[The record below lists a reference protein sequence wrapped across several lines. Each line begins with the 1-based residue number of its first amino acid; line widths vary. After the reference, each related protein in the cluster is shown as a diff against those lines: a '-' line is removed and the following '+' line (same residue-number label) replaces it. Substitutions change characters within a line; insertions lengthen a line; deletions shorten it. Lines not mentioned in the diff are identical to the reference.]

1 MTNRYIIKLWIL
13 SQLLAPFLYALYELI
28 KEIPGQVVGLLEIFP
43 ITLIFSFF
51 FSLPTLLAIYILNR
65 LIVKGNFSEMTNKLL
80 IVAFTLTGI
89 IVTLTILGG
98 SLVPTLIMI
107 YSTSLILSALIL
119 EIKKPGFK
127 KHYKT

>member
-51 FSLPTLLAIYILNR
+51 FSLPTLLAIYILNS